1 MPPPTTTTRGAVA
14 GSDGGTGHRFAK
26 TWSPGPPEGNHRAMG
41 CVTVASPPVSAAGR
55 GPSRTGMQ
63 MTRSTHRTALA
74 ALAAT
79 ALLGLAACSGSSSDS
94 MATSDT
100 AAGSA
105 GSGQAAGDLAEK
117 QPRPARTALRAK
129 AVIKTGE
136 IAVTSRH
143 LTRVR
148 AEVDRLLASVGGS
161 VDREETTNAR
171 DGSIDRSRLVLRV
184 PVEKFDESKRAIGRL
199 GKLTSSTES
208 EKDVTTE
215 VIDTDER
222 VQTLQNS
229 LDRLQ
234 RYQRSAKD
242 VSALIR
248 YEDQITAR
256 QSELQSLTAQQTYL
270 TSRTTMSTITLDLST
285 PETYVAPPGA
295 LDDAGFLAG
304 LEGGWHALGAVVV
317 VALTVLGAAL
327 PFLVVSGLVGVPLWL
342 GVRLLVRRRAV
353 TD

>member
-1 MPPPTTTTRGAVA
+1 M
-14 GSDGGTGHRFAK
+14 TG
-26 TWSPGPPEGNHRAMG
+26 
-41 CVTVASPPVSAAGR
+41 
-55 GPSRTGMQ
+55 
-63 MTRSTHRTALA
+63 STHRTALA
-74 ALAAT
+74 VLTAA
-79 ALLGLAACSGSSSDS
+79 ALLALTACSGGETSGS
-94 MATSDT
+94 MASSDT

-105 GSGQAAGDLAEK
+105 GSRQAAGDLAEK
-117 QPRPARTALRAK
+117 QQPQPARTALRAK

-136 IAVTSRH
+136 ISVTSRH

-161 VDREETTNAR
+161 VDREDTTNAR

-184 PVEKFDESKRAIGRL
+184 PVERFDETRRALKKLGRL
-199 GKLTSSTES
+199 KASTET

-215 VIDTDER
+215 VIDTGER

-242 VSALIR
+242 VAALIR
-248 YEDQITAR
+248 FEDQITAR
-256 QSELQSLTAQQTYL
+256 QSELQSLKAQQTYL
-270 TSRTTMSTITLDLST
+270 TTATTMSTITLDLST
-285 PETYVAPPGA
+285 PETYVEPPGA
-295 LDDAGFLAG
+295 LDDAGFLTG
-304 LEGGWHALGAVVV
+304 LQSGWHALGAVAV

-327 PFLVVSGLVGVPLWL
+327 PFLVVLGLVGVPLAL
-342 GVRLLVRRRAV
+342 VVRQLVRRRAV

>member
-1 MPPPTTTTRGAVA
+1 M
-14 GSDGGTGHRFAK
+14 
-26 TWSPGPPEGNHRAMG
+26 
-41 CVTVASPPVSAAGR
+41 
-55 GPSRTGMQ
+55 
-63 MTRSTHRTALA
+63 
-74 ALAAT
+74 
-79 ALLGLAACSGSSSDS
+79 
-94 MATSDT
+94 
-100 AAGSA
+100 
-105 GSGQAAGDLAEK
+105 
-117 QPRPARTALRAK
+117 
-129 AVIKTGE
+129 
-136 IAVTSRH
+136 
-143 LTRVR
+143 
-148 AEVDRLLASVGGS
+148 DRLLASVGGS

-184 PVEKFDESKRAIGRL
+184 PVEKFDETKRALGRL

-215 VIDTDER
+215 VIDTGER

-242 VSALIR
+242 VTALIR

-256 QSELQSLTAQQTYL
+256 QSELQSLKAQQTYL

-304 LEGGWHALGAVVV
+304 LQGGWHALGRGRGRGADR
-317 VALTVLGAAL
+317 ARGGAAV
-327 PFLVVSGLVGVPLWL
+327 PRRGAGSSGCRCGWRAAAGPPASRHGL
-342 GVRLLVRRRAV
+342 GRHAVR
-353 TD
+353 TPSG

>member
-1 MPPPTTTTRGAVA
+1 V
-14 GSDGGTGHRFAK
+14 
-26 TWSPGPPEGNHRAMG
+26 
-41 CVTVASPPVSAAGR
+41 
-55 GPSRTGMQ
+55 
-63 MTRSTHRTALA
+63 A
-74 ALAAT
+74 ALAAA
-79 ALLGLAACSGSSSDS
+79 ALLGLSGCSGSSSDS
-94 MATSDT
+94 MAASDT
-100 AAGSA
+100 AAGTA
-105 GSGQAAGDLAEK
+105 GSRQAAGDPAEK
-117 QPRPARTALRAK
+117 QQQPARTALRAK
-129 AVIKTGE
+129 AVVKTGE
-136 IAVTSRH
+136 VSLTSRH

-184 PVEKFDESKRAIGRL
+184 PVDRFDETKRALGRL
-199 GKLTSSTES
+199 GRLTASTES

-215 VIDTDER
+215 VIDTGER

-256 QSELQSLTAQQTYL
+256 QSELQSLKAQQTYL

-285 PETYVAPPGA
+285 PETYVEPPGA

-304 LEGGWHALGAVVV
+304 LESGWHALGAVVV

-327 PFLVVSGLVGVPLWL
+327 PFLVVGVLVGVPL
-342 GVRLLVRRRAV
+342 LLVGRQLLRRRAV

>member
-1 MPPPTTTTRGAVA
+1 
-14 GSDGGTGHRFAK
+14 
-26 TWSPGPPEGNHRAMG
+26 
-41 CVTVASPPVSAAGR
+41 
-55 GPSRTGMQ
+55 
-63 MTRSTHRTALA
+63 MTRSMHRTVLA

-79 ALLGLAACSGSSSDS
+79 ALLGLTACSGSSSDS

-105 GSGQAAGDLAEK
+105 GSRQAAGDLAEK
-117 QPRPARTALRAK
+117 QAPPARTALRAK

-136 IAVTSRH
+136 IALTSRP
-143 LTRVR
+143 LDRVR
-148 AEVDRLLASVGGS
+148 AEVDRLLVSVGGS
-161 VDREETTNAR
+161 VDREESTNAR

-184 PVEKFDESKRAIGRL
+184 PVGRFDETKRALGRL
-199 GKLTSSTES
+199 GRLTSSTES
-208 EKDVTTE
+208 EKDVTTQ
-215 VIDTDER
+215 VIDTGER

-242 VSALIR
+242 VTALIR

-256 QSELQSLTAQQTYL
+256 QSELQSLTAQQSYL

-304 LEGGWHALGAVVV
+304 LQGGWHALGAVVV

-327 PFLVVSGLVGVPLWL
+327 PFLVVAGVVGVPLWL
-342 GVRLLVRRRAV
+342 GVRQLVRRRAV